1 MSQNK
6 KAQMGRSLLMVSL
19 LFLGLAGLL
28 GWTGYGQYLYAQM
41 SEALEHSRDQVVE
54 GVQQAVV
61 SQINQFSQRLENPTV
76 QAALAS
82 GNRTAAISAVAQ
94 GLSAQDVQLF
104 DSRLEEAYADIEGFG
119 VARLG
124 LLELALRGG
133 SAVVAHV
140 VRDGGQPSLGL
151 AAPVSLQGEPA
162 VIYVRQS
169 LSPLLSIL
177 DNAHLP
183 SDTFM
188 GLRQGNFDIAR
199 KGNTSLGHTAE
210 TLARPVANTHLR
222 VVAEVPDIG
231 GALFGM
237 SWMASLGIA
246 GTLGVIG
253 LGVLFTGLT
262 MVSGNRRKKVKVE
275 KSPRYEVKEDKPKRS
290 LKFWG
295 KKKKDDDED
304 EEEED
309 EEEHA
314 LIAEAKAALAAAP
327 KPPPP
332 PPRVVEPELI
342 TTPPPPIES
351 TPSRVKIPA
360 SIFRAYDIRG
370 VVGKELT
377 PDLAQKIGQAIGN
390 VMQEQSQ
397 HGIVVGRD
405 GRLSSEELSD
415 ALIAG
420 LRVAGCEVTD
430 IGLAPTPL
438 VYFAREHLNM
448 SSCVAVTGS
457 HNPADYNG
465 FKIVIGGQTLF
476 DEGITDLY
484 TRISSPNALYKGH
497 SMGPL
502 NQAQIMDDYVQR
514 IAGDVQMERSLKVV
528 IDAGNGV
535 AGAIAPQLLE
545 AIGAE
550 VIPLHCEVDGN
561 FPNHHP
567 DPSEPANLEDL
578 KQIISHMGADIGI
591 AFDGD
596 GDRLGVV
603 TREGTIIHPDR
614 LLMLFAADVLMRN
627 PGALVIFDV
636 KCSSKL
642 HGHILL
648 NGGSPMMWKTGHSF
662 IKNKMQETGAELAG
676 EMSGHFFFQERWY
689 GFDDGLYAAAR
700 LLEVLTQDDRSPS
713 EVLGELPNNPS
724 TPEIKVK
731 VKEGEQHKLV
741 EQFVEGTK
749 SERSPFAAA
758 RLSTIDGLRADFP
771 DGWGLVRASNT
782 TPVLVLRFE
791 GDNQAALA
799 RIQRMFGE
807 KLAQLGVDA
816 GF

>member
-1 MSQNK
+1 MSENK
-6 KAQMGRSLLMVSL
+6 KAEMGRSLLMAAL
-19 LFLGLAGLL
+19 LFLGLAGWL
-28 GWTGYGQYLYAQM
+28 GWGGYGQYLYAQM
-41 SEALEHSRDQVVE
+41 GESLEHTRDQVVD
-54 GVQQAVV
+54 GVQQAVAN
-61 SQINQFSQRLENPTV
+61 QINQFSQRLENPTV
-76 QAALAS
+76 QAAFAS
-82 GNRTAAISAVAQ
+82 GDKTAAVSAVAQ
-94 GLSAQDVQLF
+94 GLSAQDVKLF
-104 DSRLEEAYADIEGFG
+104 DFRLEEAYADIEGFG

-124 LLELALRGG
+124 LLELALRGN
-133 SAVVAHV
+133 SVVAHV

-151 AAPVSLQGEPA
+151 AAPVSLQGELS

-169 LSPLLSIL
+169 LSSLLSIL
-177 DNAHLP
+177 DSASLP
-183 SDTFM
+183 ADTFL

-199 KGNTSLGHTAE
+199 KGNDSLGSTAE

-222 VVAEVPDIG
+222 VVAELPDIG
-231 GALFGM
+231 TPLFGL
-237 SWMASLGIA
+237 SWMVSLGVA

-253 LGVLFTGLT
+253 LGLFFTGLT
-262 MVSGNRRKKVKVE
+262 MLGGRRPKKVKTQ
-275 KSPRYEVKEDKPKRS
+275 SPRYEAKEKEEKPARS
-290 LKFWG
+290 FKFWG
-295 KKKKDDDED
+295 KKKKEEDED
-304 EEEED
+304 EEEE

-314 LIAEAKAALAAAP
+314 LIAEAKAALAAKPA
-327 KPPPP
+327 PPPP
-332 PPRVVEPELI
+332 QLAIQTEPVAAPL
-342 TTPPPPIES
+342 PPPPVEKPQS
-351 TPSRVKIPA
+351 SAKVPA

-370 VVGKELT
+370 LVGKELT

-397 HGIVVGRD
+397 QGIVVGRD

-420 LRVAGCEVTD
+420 LRLAGCEVTD
-430 IGLAPTPL
+430 IGLAPTPV
-438 VYFAREHLNM
+438 VYFAREHLHV

-484 TRISSPNALYKGH
+484 TRVSSPGTLYKGH
-497 SMGPL
+497 AMGPL

-567 DPSEPANLEDL
+567 DPSDPANLEDL

-596 GDRLGVV
+596 GDRLGIV
-603 TREGTIIHPDR
+603 TREGKIIHPDR

-700 LLEVLTQDDRSPS
+700 LLEVLTQDDRTPS
-713 EVLGELPNNPS
+713 EVLGELPDNPS

-741 EQFVEGTK
+741 EQFVAAAK
-749 SERSPFAAA
+749 SERSPFAEA
-758 RLSTIDGLRADFP
+758 RLSTIDGLRADFT

-799 RIQRMFGE
+799 RIQRLFGE
-807 KLAQLGVDA
+807 RLTQLGVDA

>member
-1 MSQNK
+1 MSQENK
-6 KAQMGRSLLMVSL
+6 KAEMGRSLLLAAL
-19 LFLGLAGLL
+19 LFLGLGSWL
-28 GWTGYGQYLYAQM
+28 GWNGYGQYLYAQM
-41 SEALEHSRDQVVE
+41 GQSLEQIRDQAIE
-54 GVQQAVV
+54 GVQQAVTN
-61 SQINQFSQRLENPTV
+61 QINQFNQRLENPTV
-76 QAALAS
+76 QAALAN
-82 GNRTAAISAVAQ
+82 GNKTAAVSALAQ
-94 GLSAQDVQLF
+94 GLSVQDVKLF
-104 DSRLEEAYADIEGFG
+104 DSRLEDAYADIEGFG

-124 LLELALRGG
+124 LLELALR
-133 SAVVAHV
+133 SNTVVAQV

-151 AAPVSLQGEPA
+151 AAAVSLQGEPS

-169 LSPLLSIL
+169 LSSLLAVL
-177 DNAHLP
+177 DGLNP
-183 SDTFM
+183 PGDTFL
-188 GLRQGNFDIAR
+188 GLRQGGFDIAR
-199 KGNTSLGHTAE
+199 RGNQSLGSTAE

-222 VVAEVPDIG
+222 VVAELPDIG
-231 GALFGM
+231 EPLFGM
-237 SWMASLGIA
+237 NWITSLAIA
-246 GTLGVIG
+246 GLLGVIG
-253 LGVLFTGLT
+253 LGLLFTGLS
-262 MVSGNRRKKVKVE
+262 MAGSGRPKKVKAPSRSYEAKEAKE
-275 KSPRYEVKEDKPKRS
+275 KPARS
-290 LKFWG
+290 FKFWG
-295 KKKKDDDED
+295 KKKKDDEDD
-304 EEEED
+304 EEVEED

-314 LIAEAKAALAAAP
+314 LIAEAKAALAATPAP
-327 KPPPP
+327 RLPPVQPEPVAPPPP
-332 PPRVVEPELI
+332 PAKA
-342 TTPPPPIES
+342 ES
-351 TPSRVKIPA
+351 SEAVPA

-377 PDLAQKIGQAIGN
+377 PRLAQKIGQAIGN

-397 HGIVVGRD
+397 QGIVVGRD

-415 ALIAG
+415 ALISG
-420 LRVAGCEVTD
+420 LRMAGCAVTD

-438 VYFAREHLNM
+438 VYFAREHLHM
-448 SSCVAVTGS
+448 SSCVVVTGS

-476 DEGITDLY
+476 EEAITDLY
-484 TRISSPNALYKGH
+484 TRISSPGMLYKGH
-497 SMGPL
+497 AMGQI
-502 NQAQIMDDYVQR
+502 NQVQITDDYVQR

-567 DPSEPANLEDL
+567 DPSDPANLEDL
-578 KQIISHMGADIGI
+578 KQIIGHMGADLGI

-603 TREGTIIHPDR
+603 TREGKVIHPDR

-642 HGHILL
+642 HSHILL

-662 IKNKMQETGAELAG
+662 IKNKMKETGAELAG

-700 LLEVLTQDDRSPS
+700 LLEILTQDDRTPS
-713 EVLGELPNNPS
+713 EVLAELPDNPS
-724 TPEIKVK
+724 TPEIKVP

-741 EQFVEGTK
+741 EQFVAAAK
-749 SERSPFAAA
+749 AERSPFAEA
-758 RLSTIDGLRADFP
+758 RLSTIDGLRADFT

-791 GDNQAALA
+791 GDNPAALT
-799 RIQRMFGE
+799 RIKRLFGE
-807 KLAQLGVDA
+807 KLTQLGVDTVL
-816 GF
+816 

>member
-1 MSQNK
+1 MSENK
-6 KAQMGRSLLMVSL
+6 KVEMGRSLLMAAL
-19 LFLGLAGLL
+19 LLLGLAGWL
-28 GWTGYGQYLYAQM
+28 GWGGYGQYLYAQM
-41 SEALEHSRDQVVE
+41 GESLEHSRDQVVDR
-54 GVQQAVV
+54 VQQAVAD
-61 SQINQFSQRLENPTV
+61 QINQFSQRLENPAV
-76 QAALAS
+76 KAAFAS
-82 GNRTAAISAVAQ
+82 GDKTAAVSAVAQ
-94 GLSAQDVQLF
+94 GLSAQDVKLF
-104 DSRLEEAYADIEGFG
+104 DFRLEEAYADIEGFG

-124 LLELALRGG
+124 LLELALRGD
-133 SAVVAHV
+133 SVVAHV

-151 AAPVSLQGEPA
+151 AAPVSLQGELS

-169 LSPLLSIL
+169 LSSLLSIL
-177 DNAHLP
+177 DSANLP
-183 SDTFM
+183 ADTFL

-199 KGNTSLGHTAE
+199 KGNNSLGSTAE

-222 VVAEVPDIG
+222 VVAELPDIG
-231 GALFGM
+231 SPPFGM
-237 SWMASLGIA
+237 SWMVSLGVA

-253 LGVLFTGLT
+253 LGLLFTGLT
-262 MVSGNRRKKVKVE
+262 MVGGSRPKKVKTQ
-275 KSPRYEVKEDKPKRS
+275 SPRYEVKEKEEKPARS
-290 LKFWG
+290 FKFWG
-295 KKKKDDDED
+295 KKKKEED

-314 LIAEAKAALAAAP
+314 LIAEAKAALAAKPA
-327 KPPPP
+327 PPPP
-332 PPRVVEPELI
+332 QVVVQPEPI
-342 TTPPPPIES
+342 AAAPPPPAEKPQS
-351 TPSRVKIPA
+351 SAKVPA

-370 VVGKELT
+370 LVGKELT

-397 HGIVVGRD
+397 QGIVVGRD

-415 ALIAG
+415 SLIAG
-420 LRVAGCEVTD
+420 LRMAGCEVTD
-430 IGLAPTPL
+430 IGLAPTPV
-438 VYFAREHLNM
+438 VYFAREHLHV

-484 TRISSPNALYKGH
+484 TRVSSPGTLYKGH
-497 SMGPL
+497 AMGPL

-567 DPSEPANLEDL
+567 DPSDPANLDDL
-578 KQIISHMGADIGI
+578 RQIISHMGADIGI

-603 TREGTIIHPDR
+603 TREGKIIHPDR

-689 GFDDGLYAAAR
+689 GFDDGLYSAAR

-713 EVLGELPNNPS
+713 EVLGELPDNPS

-741 EQFVEGTK
+741 EQFVAAAK
-749 SERSPFAAA
+749 SERSPFAEA
-758 RLSTIDGLRADFP
+758 RLSTIDGLRADFT
-771 DGWGLVRASNT
+771 DGWGLIRASNT
-782 TPVLVLRFE
+782 TPMLVLRFE

-807 KLAQLGVDA
+807 RLTQLGVDA

>member
-1 MSQNK
+1 MNQNK
-6 KAQMGRSLLMVSL
+6 KAEIGRSLLMAAL
-19 LFLGLAGLL
+19 LLLGLAGWL
-28 GWTGYGQYLYAQM
+28 GWGGYGQYLYAQM
-41 SEALEHSRDQVVE
+41 GESLEHARDQVVE

-61 SQINQFSQRLENPTV
+61 SQINQFSQRLENPSV
-76 QAALAS
+76 QSALAS
-82 GNRTAAISAVAQ
+82 GNQTAVVSAIAQ
-94 GLSAQDVQLF
+94 GLTAQDVKLF
-104 DSRLEEAYADIEGFG
+104 DSRLEEAYADMEGFG

-124 LLELALRGG
+124 LLELALRGN
-133 SAVVAHV
+133 SVVAHV

-162 VIYVRQS
+162 VVYVRYS
-169 LSPLLSIL
+169 LSSLLSIL
-177 DNAHLP
+177 DNVHLP

-199 KGNTSLGHTAE
+199 KGNSSLGSTAE

-222 VVAEVPDIG
+222 VVAELPDMG

-237 SWMASLGIA
+237 SWMVSLGVA
-246 GTLGVIG
+246 GTLGVVG
-253 LGVLFTGLT
+253 LGLLFTGLS
-262 MVSGNRRKKVKVE
+262 MVAGRRPKKAKVE
-275 KSPRYEVKEDKPKRS
+275 RERPRHEAEEKPARS

-295 KKKKDDDED
+295 KKKKD
-304 EEEED
+304 EEEKEED
-309 EEEHA
+309 EDEHA
-314 LIAEAKAALAAAP
+314 LIAEAKAALAAKSA
-327 KPPPP
+327 PPPP
-332 PPRVVEPELI
+332 PQLVIAPEPLA
-342 TTPPPPIES
+342 PPPPPVTS
-351 TPSRVKIPA
+351 AQSGPKVPA

-397 HGIVVGRD
+397 QGIVVGRD

-420 LRVAGCEVTD
+420 LRMAGCAVTD

-438 VYFAREHLNM
+438 VYFAREHLTL

-476 DEGITDLY
+476 EEAITDLY
-484 TRISSPNALYKGH
+484 TRISSPGMLYKGH

-502 NQAQIMDDYVQR
+502 NQVDVMDDYVQR

-535 AGAIAPQLLE
+535 AGAVAPQLLE

-567 DPSEPANLEDL
+567 DPSDPANLEDL
-578 KQIISHMGADIGI
+578 KQIIGHMGADIGI

-700 LLEVLTQDDRSPS
+700 LLEVLTQDDRPPS
-713 EVLGELPNNPS
+713 EVLGELPDNPS

-749 SERSPFAAA
+749 SERSPFAQA
-758 RLSTIDGLRADFP
+758 RLSTIDGLRADFT

-782 TPVLVLRFE
+782 TPMLVLRFE
-791 GDNQAALA
+791 GDNQAALV

-807 KLAQLGVDA
+807 KLSQLGVEV

>member
-1 MSQNK
+1 MSQENK
-6 KAQMGRSLLMVSL
+6 KAERGRSLLMAAL
-19 LFLGLAGLL
+19 LFLGLAGWL
-28 GWTGYGQYLYAQM
+28 GWSGYGQYLYAEM
-41 SEALEHSRDQVVE
+41 GEALEHTRDQAVD
-54 GVQQAVV
+54 GVQQAV
-61 SQINQFSQRLENPTV
+61 SNQIAQFRQSLDNPTV
-76 QAALAS
+76 QAALAN
-82 GNRTAAISAVAQ
+82 GNKTAAVSAVAQ
-94 GLSAQDVQLF
+94 GLSAQDVKLF
-104 DSRLEEAYADIEGFG
+104 DSRLEEAYADIENFG

-124 LLELALRGG
+124 LLELALRNE
-133 SAVVAHV
+133 SVVAHV

-151 AAPVSLQGEPA
+151 AAAVSLQGEPA

-169 LSPLLSIL
+169 LNSLLSVL
-177 DNAHLP
+177 DSLNP
-183 SDTFM
+183 PQDTFL
-188 GLRQGNFDIAR
+188 GLRQGNFDLAR
-199 KGNTSLGHTAE
+199 RGNMSLGLTAE

-222 VVAEVPDIG
+222 VVAELPDVG
-231 GALFGM
+231 DGLFGI
-237 SWMASLGIA
+237 SWIASLSIA
-246 GTLGVIG
+246 GVLGVIG
-253 LGVLFTGLT
+253 LGLLFTGLS
-262 MVSGNRRKKVKVE
+262 MLGGSRPKKTQP
-275 KSPRYEVKEDKPKRS
+275 SRSYEVKEKAEKPARS
-290 LKFWG
+290 FKFWG
-295 KKKKDDDED
+295 KKKKDEEE

-314 LIAEAKAALAAAP
+314 LIAEAKAALAATPQPPPPRLPPVQQEPVA
-327 KPPPP
+327 PPPP
-332 PPRVVEPELI
+332 PPVTSVESSAVVPE
-342 TTPPPPIES
+342 
-351 TPSRVKIPA
+351 

-377 PDLAQKIGQAIGN
+377 PALAQKIGQAIGN

-397 HGIVVGRD
+397 QGIVVGRD

-420 LRVAGCEVTD
+420 LRFAGCEVTD

-438 VYFAREHLNM
+438 VYFAREHLHM

-457 HNPADYNG
+457 HNPANYNG

-476 DEGITDLY
+476 EEGITNLY
-484 TRISSPNALYKGH
+484 TRISSPGMLYKGH
-497 SMGPL
+497 AMGLL
-502 NQAQIMDDYVQR
+502 NQAPIMDDYVQR

-567 DPSEPANLEDL
+567 DPSDPANLEDL
-578 KQIISHMGADIGI
+578 KQIISHMGADLGI

-603 TREGTIIHPDR
+603 TREGKVIHPDR

-636 KCSSKL
+636 KCSNKL

-700 LLEVLTQDDRSPS
+700 LLEILTQDDRTPS
-713 EVLGELPNNPS
+713 EVLAELPDNPS
-724 TPEIKVK
+724 TPEIKVP
-731 VKEGEQHKLV
+731 VREGEQHKLV
-741 EQFVEGTK
+741 EQFIAAAKT
-749 SERSPFAAA
+749 ERSPFAEA
-758 RLSTIDGLRADFP
+758 RLSTIDGLRADFT

-791 GDNQAALA
+791 GDTPAALT
-799 RIQRMFGE
+799 RIQRLFGE
-807 KLAQLGVDA
+807 KLTQLGVDA